1 MGTKKNVI
9 AIGTRVAL
17 SANFLRNTGQQV
29 GSAGSRRG
37 TVLSMDNIFARV
49 RWDDAPDYTALAK
62 QWGEDYADDVRANGS
77 MVNLGNL
84 AAVGSG
90 AMSAN

>member
-17 SANFLRNTGQQV
+17 SANFLRNTGLQV
-29 GSAGSRRG
+29 GPAGARRG

-49 RWDDAPDYTALAK
+49 RWDDAPDYAALAK

-77 MVNLGNL
+77 MVNLANL
-84 AAVGSG
+84 AAVGST